1 MMSEREDERASPPP
15 KGADCS
21 SAGESPGRVRC
32 LRGGLMSDT
41 DWVDPLAR
49 LRVVLIATSHPGNI
63 GAAARAL
70 HTMGLSRLILVR
82 PGHFPSDEATAMAA
96 GGAKLLAS
104 ASIVGSLAEALRGTV
119 GSIAFT
125 ARARRGNDRLLPLAE
140 VRADIIAQAQRGEVA
155 LVFGNEQAGLSNE
168 ELALCGQ
175 LATIPASPTYPVLNL
190 AAAVQIVCYELR
202 QAACAPGTL
211 GRERMPL
218 ARFEDTEAWLARLR
232 TLLAGTD
239 LPDPAHPDR
248 HMVRLRRLLL
258 RARPH
263 ADELRLLHGVLS
275 AWERRTNSD

>member
-168 ELALCGQ
+168 VARM
-175 LATIPASPTYPVLNL
+175 ATPTLV
-190 AAAVQIVCYELR
+190 
-202 QAACAPGTL
+202 
-211 GRERMPL
+211 
-218 ARFEDTEAWLARLR
+218 
-232 TLLAGTD
+232 
-239 LPDPAHPDR
+239 
-248 HMVRLRRLLL
+248 
-258 RARPH
+258 
-263 ADELRLLHGVLS
+263 
-275 AWERRTNSD
+275 RRTRYCRKSCTSSDAATMIRKMFEKVILPSGAA